1 MGGDPMQKLAT
12 PLSDVTFLRAGDL
25 VSISGIIY
33 TARDVAHKRL
43 IHLINNGEPLPFD
56 LDGAIIYYVGPCPA
70 KPGRPIGSA
79 GPTTSSRMD
88 VLTAPLLKQGLKGM
102 IGKGGRSAE
111 VITAIKKHGAVYFA
125 AVGGAGALIS
135 QHIKD
140 SEIIA
145 YPELGT
151 EAIRRLVVEDFPV
164 IVAIDSMGNNLYE
177 HGPMT

>member
-1 MGGDPMQKLAT
+1 MQKLAT

-33 TARDVAHKRL
+33 TVRDVAHKRL

>member
-1 MGGDPMQKLAT
+1 MQKLAT